1 MFVLEK
7 YYTPNQIVPHTSAYK
22 TYEEARKAKEEF
34 YSKVGYHYA
43 EIIKRN

>member
-1 MFVLEK
+1 MYALEK
-7 YYTPNQIVPHTSAYK
+7 YYTERQIVPHVEVYK

-34 YSKVGYHYA
+34 YNRTGYHYA